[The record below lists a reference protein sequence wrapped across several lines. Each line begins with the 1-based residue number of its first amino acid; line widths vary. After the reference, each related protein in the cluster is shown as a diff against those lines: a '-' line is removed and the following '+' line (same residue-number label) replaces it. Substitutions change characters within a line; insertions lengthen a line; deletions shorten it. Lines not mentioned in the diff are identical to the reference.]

1 MDRDLG
7 PLGDF
12 YQAKFLEQC
21 LAIGAGRELP
31 ETIDW
36 ARVDM
41 AVDEIL
47 RQMLVT
53 GATQQEFARS
63 IAGIAAGGSGTSGL
77 DSYLRDR
84 LEIAERQVRDGPI
97 VPLWR
102 RFVTSCDVS
111 RSFLYPDPDQQ
122 IVDVEQAF
130 QAGLNWAND
139 GGQSA
144 LVWGLH
150 HPDEARRAF
159 DIPRRLRARIE
170 RLSTIAVDFD
180 VEAAEAAKRVDYII
194 QEYGSLP

>member
-1 MDRDLG
+1 
-7 PLGDF
+7 
-12 YQAKFLEQC
+12 
-21 LAIGAGRELP
+21 
-31 ETIDW
+31 
-36 ARVDM
+36 
-41 AVDEIL
+41 
-47 RQMLVT
+47 
-53 GATQQEFARS
+53 
-63 IAGIAAGGSGTSGL
+63 
-77 DSYLRDR
+77 
-84 LEIAERQVRDGPI
+84 
-97 VPLWR
+97 
-102 RFVTSCDVS
+102 VS